1 MRTIFKVF
9 IEFASILFRFCVLA
23 PWPRGMW
30 EPSSPSRAGTVSRA
44 RECRILT
51 AGLSEKSPAAAA
63 LVLLVFISH
72 YDCDNVLSI
81 VPCASQEE
89 LVARLSYKISSLH
102 LLI

>member
-1 MRTIFKVF
+1 
-9 IEFASILFRFCVLA
+9 
-23 PWPRGMW
+23 MW
-30 EPSSPSRAGTVSRA
+30 EPSSLSRAGTVSRA

-51 AGLSEKSPAAAA
+51 AGLSEQSPAAAA

-72 YDCDNVLSI
+72 YDCDNVLNI